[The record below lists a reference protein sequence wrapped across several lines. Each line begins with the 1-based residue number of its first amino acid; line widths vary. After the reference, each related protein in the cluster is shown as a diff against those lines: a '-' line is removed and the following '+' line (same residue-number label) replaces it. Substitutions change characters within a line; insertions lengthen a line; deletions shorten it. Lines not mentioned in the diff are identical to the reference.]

1 MYILKISKAL
11 KEKSSPFNQCRIKFV
26 TVKKFF
32 TCFKNKIENNL
43 VWKGAF
49 IKVNEL
55 KLTQIHLLYF
65 FHIMCVAANAFEL
78 FGMTHLANI
87 ESVLYHSKL
96 LF

>member
-55 KLTQIHLLYF
+55 KLTQVELFQF
-65 FHIMCVAANAFEL
+65 FHFMYNVVN
-78 FGMTHLANI
+78 
-87 ESVLYHSKL
+87 VD
-96 LF
+96 